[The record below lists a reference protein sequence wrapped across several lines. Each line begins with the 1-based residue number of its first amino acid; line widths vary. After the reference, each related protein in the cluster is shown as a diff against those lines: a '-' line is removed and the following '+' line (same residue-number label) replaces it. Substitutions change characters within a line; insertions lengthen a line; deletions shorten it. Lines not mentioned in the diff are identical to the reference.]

1 MIKQNHQTHFRQV
14 EVWWSS
20 GKDETDEQ
28 NLKLETELLHLL
40 EEHSG
45 KEKDEKFN

>member
-20 GKDETDEQ
+20 GKDEQ
-28 NLKLETELLHLL
+28 NLKLETELLLLL